1 METFYI
7 YMVTVLCAGIVFI
20 SFLLIKKIDHLKY
33 KNTDLQKENSKLIK
47 INLSMQSKLETNKA
61 LLRKKK
67 ELLELQDKLL
77 KESK

>member
-20 SFLLIKKIDHLKY
+20 SFLLIKTTDYLKY
-33 KNTDLQKENSKLIK
+33 KNIDLQKENSKLTK
-47 INLSMQSKLETNKA
+47 RNLSMQSKLETNKA

-67 ELLELQDKLL
+67 ELLEIQDKLL

>member
-7 YMVTVLCAGIVFI
+7 YTVTVLCAGIVFI
-20 SFLLIKKIDHLKY
+20 SFLLKKTIEHLKY

-47 INLSMQSKLETNKA
+47 RNLSMQSELGTNKA

-67 ELLELQDKLL
+67 ELLEMQDKLL